1 MIPMPRKVHMQQDD
15 LILMK
20 VDEIPADA
28 VRVELERL
36 PDGGLSLGGGHVL
49 YSAGTSK

>member
-1 MIPMPRKVHMQQDD
+1 MQQGD

-28 VRVELERL
+28 VPVEIERL
-36 PDGGLSLGGGHVL
+36 PDGGLPLGGGHVL
-49 YSAGTSK
+49 YPAGKSK